1 MILKPHYIYKI
12 LQKEEDI
19 KTLLF
24 KIQVYFKIYQ
34 YRMIR
39 K

>member
-19 KTLLF
+19 KHYYLKYKFILKYTS
-24 KIQVYFKIYQ
+24 IE
-34 YRMIR
+34 
-39 K
+39 